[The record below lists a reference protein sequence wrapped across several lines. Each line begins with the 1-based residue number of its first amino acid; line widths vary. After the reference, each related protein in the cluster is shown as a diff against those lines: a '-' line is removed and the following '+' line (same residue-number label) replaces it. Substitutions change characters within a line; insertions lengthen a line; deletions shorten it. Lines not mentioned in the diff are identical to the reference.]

1 MTLDNVQTNQ
11 EREAQYNE
19 LVDKSCRYWLPK
31 LTKFTS
37 LEQAESH
44 TQFYIRLI
52 VDAFLK
58 GVDAKYR
65 TFDLF
70 TKPDHRFNLGVIE
83 TRVIKKDFEPQEVA
97 VAQGLLNRFI
107 DYVTNNLQWKS
118 HQPMQEVLIL
128 PKVLPVVREK
138 QMFNASLAHYYRS
151 AIEFGLKFCATLD
164 DHALLGLICLSTIFD
179 SNLLHASSVKAV
191 LKVKKSD
198 FADLGDQKVR
208 VYIDNGIVPGHFAQ
222 LHCITMV
229 CLIERLRRSSIR
241 DESTEKVFK
250 SKDVQKC
257 LKRFLNLFLKKSR
270 SLPINLQL
278 PMVLSQ
284 ILEVAGAGYF
294 MKRPAFFHPIMTQK
308 MNYTPL
314 SDEAKF
320 RVLNGVAT
328 VKKPSPKVQSMEPK
342 QTKPLLS
349 VQRAAQ
355 LFQHE
360 SDIQENGEPGHLEK
374 VSSFSG
380 QLTVMKQ
387 ILKTLESMTKNKA
400 LLFLNDRL
408 AHPPQTV
415 SLMSIWLVSW
425 LQYLYS
431 EERGQKINQHR
442 LKANL
447 KVGAIMRYFRGVY
460 SLVLAV
466 FDNIDVANLE
476 EEDWIDLLQEVID
489 RSKDNEIGKHLGSF
503 IHFLQWQHNVMA
515 LPLHELEGTDIASRV
530 NANLLTP
537 FEGYEILKFLLTP
550 KTARDQVMPEHRI
563 MACAFILGY
572 FCGLRR
578 NEAMGLRV
586 LDIYGSPER
595 PFMFVRSHKARG
607 LKNQYSRRRL
617 DLVDFVPK
625 PYLEALMNWH
635 KFRVN
640 MKGEYLL
647 NTFLTGMAND
657 NDVINPVRDYCRQ
670 ITGDETFV
678 FHGLRHS
685 FANVYMLRL
694 MQVDKPEVGGWFGG
708 AKLKYL
714 DSHQDL
720 DTLKQFYSR
729 GQSINFVRKYFPTE
743 NQVMPRSTLL
753 QLGELLG
760 HKVPDT
766 TCKSYLHLIYEM
778 ESTYFETTPQSV
790 LEAAIDQFW
799 VFPSDKPYQRTRF
812 KKKLFGDSRYSKS
825 IDEHKLIE
833 QGVLQVLELKLE
845 KFCGFETID
854 SVTLKDNKPAV
865 SAFDL
870 TNLAANPS
878 ILGLLYPIIQQLF
891 VFRNPPLEV
900 AKAFGLPFELIAKIQ
915 TNVLAVSELKTSK
928 GSDRFNHPY
937 TLRRGHALEKR
948 LNQLMKQLSL
958 GAFECADVASGLK
971 LYLNHARKK
980 ALYRVRLVDERSFED
995 YFRLLKFMKLPNS
1008 KIRVR
1013 IHPSIYHEKSA
1024 AELETH
1030 WSKLFKEVSNSK
1042 ANPLIAINARI
1053 ACGNEFGNVELEPI
1067 EIDKTGKIVLLE
1079 HYQYAIYLLAIFNL

>member
-19 LVDKSCRYWLPK
+19 LVEKSCRYWLPK
-31 LTKFTS
+31 LTHFTS

-44 TQFYIRLI
+44 TQFHIRLI

-58 GVDAKYR
+58 GVHEKYR

-70 TKPDHRFNLGVIE
+70 TKPDHRFNLEVIE
-83 TRVIKKDFEPQEVA
+83 TRVIKKDFEPEQVA
-97 VAQGLLNRFI
+97 VAQRLLNRFI

-118 HQPMQEVLIL
+118 HQPMQEVFIL

-138 QMFNASLAHYYRS
+138 QMFNAGLAHYYRA
-151 AIEFGLKFCATLD
+151 AIKFGLKFCATLD

-179 SNLLHASSVKAV
+179 SNLIHASKVKAV
-191 LKVKKSD
+191 LNVKKSD
-198 FADLGDQKVR
+198 FADLGDQRVR

-241 DESTEKVFK
+241 DESSQRAFD
-250 SKDVQKC
+250 SKDVQKF
-257 LKRFLNLFLKKSR
+257 LKTFLNLFLKTSS
-270 SLPINLQL
+270 SLPNNLQNLQL

-284 ILEVAGAGYF
+284 ILEVAGAKYF
-294 MKRPAFFHPIMTQK
+294 MERPAFFHAIMTQK
-308 MNYTPL
+308 LNYTPL
-314 SDEAKF
+314 SDESKF

-328 VKKPSPKVQSMEPK
+328 VKKPSSKAESIEPK

-349 VQRAAQ
+349 VQRVAQ
-355 LFQHE
+355 LSRHE
-360 SDIQENGEPGHLEK
+360 LEVQENGEPGHLAK

-380 QLTVMKQ
+380 QLTTIKQ
-387 ILKTLESMTKNKA
+387 ILKTLGSMTKNKA

-408 AHPPQTV
+408 DSPPPTM

-425 LQYLYS
+425 LQHLYS
-431 EERGQKINQHR
+431 EESRQKINQHR

-476 EEDWIDLLQEVID
+476 EDDWIDLLQEVID

-515 LPLHELEGTDIASRV
+515 LPLHELEGTDIVSSV
-530 NANLLTP
+530 NANYLTP
-537 FEGYEILKFLLTP
+537 YEGYEILKFLLTP

-586 LDIYGSPER
+586 SDIYGSPER
-595 PFMFVRSHKARG
+595 PFIFVRSHQARD
-607 LKNQYSRRRL
+607 LKKKYSRRRL

-647 NTFLTGMAND
+647 NTFLIGMAKD
-657 NDVINPVRDYCRQ
+657 SEVIDPVRDCCRQ

-694 MQVDKPEVGGWFGG
+694 MQLDKPEVAVWFGG
-708 AKLKYL
+708 AKLKYMA
-714 DSHQDL
+714 SHRDL
-720 DTLKQFYSR
+720 DTLKLFYSR

-743 NQVMPRSTLL
+743 NQVMPRSALL
-753 QLGELLG
+753 QLGALLG

-766 TCKSYLHLIYEM
+766 TCKSYLHLMYEM

-790 LEAAIDQFW
+790 LEAAI
-799 VFPSDKPYQRTRF
+799 
-812 KKKLFGDSRYSKS
+812 
-825 IDEHKLIE
+825 
-833 QGVLQVLELKLE
+833 
-845 KFCGFETID
+845 
-854 SVTLKDNKPAV
+854 
-865 SAFDL
+865 
-870 TNLAANPS
+870 
-878 ILGLLYPIIQQLF
+878 
-891 VFRNPPLEV
+891 
-900 AKAFGLPFELIAKIQ
+900 
-915 TNVLAVSELKTSK
+915 
-928 GSDRFNHPY
+928 
-937 TLRRGHALEKR
+937 
-948 LNQLMKQLSL
+948 
-958 GAFECADVASGLK
+958 
-971 LYLNHARKK
+971 
-980 ALYRVRLVDERSFED
+980 
-995 YFRLLKFMKLPNS
+995 
-1008 KIRVR
+1008 
-1013 IHPSIYHEKSA
+1013 
-1024 AELETH
+1024 
-1030 WSKLFKEVSNSK
+1030 
-1042 ANPLIAINARI
+1042 
-1053 ACGNEFGNVELEPI
+1053 
-1067 EIDKTGKIVLLE
+1067 
-1079 HYQYAIYLLAIFNL
+1079 